1 MHLQDVT
8 EQRFSEAN
16 CAPAEGLPKDSS
28 CTTPSLNSFKLF
40 KENRMTVDV
49 KKFRKKNQQSEVI
62 FALKVCRKGL
72 DSFLQRWQ
80 ALIQLWQ

>member
-8 EQRFSEAN
+8 EQCFSEAN
-16 CAPAEGLPKDSS
+16 CTPAEGLPKDSL

-40 KENRMTVDV
+40 KENQMTVDV
-49 KKFRKKNQQSEVI
+49 KKLRKKNQQSEVI
-62 FALKVCRKGL
+62 FALKLFRKGL